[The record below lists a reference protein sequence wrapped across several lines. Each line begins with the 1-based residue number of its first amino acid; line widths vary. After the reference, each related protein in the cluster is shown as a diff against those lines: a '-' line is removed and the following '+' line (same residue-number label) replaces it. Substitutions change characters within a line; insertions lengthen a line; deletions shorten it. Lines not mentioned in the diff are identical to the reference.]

1 MKTPAPAKGPDGSAA
16 SPLDR
21 AFAHDEKGLYFIPL
35 GGSGEI
41 GMNLNLYSYR
51 DQWIMLD
58 CGVTFGEEEHAGVDV
73 IMPDP
78 AFIVERKN
86 KLLGIVATHAH
97 EDHIGAIPYLW
108 PQLQCPIW
116 ATPFTASLLRMKLE
130 EAGLAGRA
138 TINIVPMSGRFQI
151 GPFDLELVTLTHS
164 IPEPNAVAIRTPIGT
179 VLHTGDWKLDP
190 DPLIGNVTDEDALIR
205 IGDEGVLAMVGDSTN
220 ALVDGSSGSEAD
232 LREALTELIGRYTG
246 RVAVACFASNVAR
259 LSTIAAAARAHGR
272 DVALIGRSLWRMDKA
287 ARENGYLADVPRF
300 LTEEEAGYV
309 PADRILLICTGS
321 QGEPR
326 AALARIARDDH
337 PHIVLEEGDLVIFSS
352 RIIPGNEKAISRL
365 HNGLIR
371 LGVEIVTTDDH
382 FVHVSGH
389 PCRAELVRMYQM
401 VRPHVAIP
409 VHGEARHLQG
419 HAQLAMEC
427 QVGDALIIEN
437 GDVVRLD
444 TQGADVAGQV
454 PAGRIASDGRRL
466 LPLNG
471 TALQQRRRVGNQG
484 GLVATVIVDRTGTL
498 AAPPQI
504 AMIGIVDA
512 HETDDM
518 SAKLRDAVTATVESL
533 PKAVRREDAA
543 LKDAANRAL
552 RKTINERIGKRA
564 LIEVQIVRL

>member
-1 MKTPAPAKGPDGSAA
+1 MKANAPADQS
-16 SPLDR
+16 LDR
-21 AFAHDEKGLYFIPL
+21 AVERDEKGLYFVPL

-41 GMNLNLYSYR
+41 GMNLNLYGYR
-51 DQWIMLD
+51 GQWLMLD

-78 AFIVERKN
+78 AFIVERKDR
-86 KLLGIVATHAH
+86 LLGIVATHAH

-116 ATPFTASLLRMKLE
+116 ATPFTASLLRAKLD
-130 EAGLAGRA
+130 EAGLGGKAPI
-138 TINIVPMSGRFQI
+138 TVVPMSGRFTI

-164 IPEPNAVAIRTPIGT
+164 IPEPNAVAIRTPVGT

-190 DPLIGNVTDEDALIR
+190 DPLVGDVTDEAALVR
-205 IGDEGVLAMVGDSTN
+205 IGDEGVIAMVGDSTN
-220 ALVDGSSGSEAD
+220 ALVDGHSGSEAE

-259 LSTIAAAARAHGR
+259 LSTIAHAAQAHGR
-272 DVALIGRSLWRMDKA
+272 DVALIGRSLWRIDKA

-300 LTEEEAGYV
+300 LTEDEAGYV

-326 AALARIARDDH
+326 AALNRIAREDH
-337 PHIVLEEGDLVIFSS
+337 PHIVLEEGDVVIFSS
-352 RIIPGNEKAISRL
+352 RIIPGNDKAIARL
-365 HNGLIR
+365 QNALVR

-401 VRPHVAIP
+401 VRPRVALP
-409 VHGEARHLQG
+409 VHGEARHLQA

-427 QVGDALIIEN
+427 QVSDALIIEN
-437 GDVVRLD
+437 GDAIRID
-444 TQGADVAGQV
+444 AQGATLAGQV
-454 PAGRIASDGRRL
+454 PAGRVASDGRRL
-466 LPLNG
+466 VPMTG
-471 TALQQRRRVGNQG
+471 SVLQQRRRVGNQG
-484 GLVATVIVDRTGTL
+484 ALVASIVVDHAGAL

-504 AMIGIVDA
+504 SLIGLVEPQDS
-512 HETDDM
+512 DDM
-518 SAKLRDAVTATVESL
+518 QAKLRDAATAAVELL
-533 PKAVRREDAA
+533 PKAMRRDDAQV
-543 LKDAANRAL
+543 KDAANRAL
-552 RKTINERIGKRA
+552 RKAVNERIGKRA
-564 LIEVQIVRL
+564 LIDVQVVRL

>member
-1 MKTPAPAKGPDGSAA
+1 MKAQAPADQ
-16 SPLDR
+16 PLDR
-21 AFAHDEKGLYFIPL
+21 AVERDEKGLYFLPL

-41 GMNLNLYSYR
+41 GMNLNLYGYR
-51 DQWIMLD
+51 GQWLMLD
-58 CGVTFGEEEHAGVDV
+58 CGVTFGDEEHAGVDV

-78 AFIVERKN
+78 AFIVERKD

-108 PQLQCPIW
+108 PQLRCPVW
-116 ATPFTASLLRMKLE
+116 ATPFTASLLRAKLE
-130 EAGLAGRA
+130 EAGLAGQVPI
-138 TINIVPMSGRFQI
+138 TVVPMSGRFTI

-164 IPEPNAVAIRTPIGT
+164 IPEPNAVAIRTPVGT

-190 DPLIGNVTDEDALIR
+190 DPLVGDVTDEDSLIR
-205 IGDEGVLAMVGDSTN
+205 IGDEGVIAMIGDSTN
-220 ALVDGSSGSEAD
+220 AMVDGHSGSEAE
-232 LREALTELIGRYTG
+232 LREVLTGLIGRYTG

-259 LSTIAAAARAHGR
+259 LSTIAHAAQVHGR

-300 LTEEEAGYV
+300 LTEDEAGYV

-326 AALARIARDDH
+326 AALNRIAREDH
-337 PHIVLEEGDLVIFSS
+337 PRIVLEEGDVVIFSS
-352 RIIPGNEKAISRL
+352 RIIPGNEKAIARL
-365 HNGLIR
+365 QNGLVR

-409 VHGEARHLQG
+409 VHGEARHLQA

-427 QVGDALIIEN
+427 QVSDALIIEN

-444 TQGADVAGQV
+444 AQGATIAGQV
-454 PAGRIASDGRRL
+454 PAGRVASDGRRL
-466 LPLNG
+466 LPMTG
-471 TALQQRRRVGNQG
+471 TVLQQRRRVGNQG
-484 GLVATVIVDRTGTL
+484 ALVATIVVDRAGAL
-498 AAPPQI
+498 AAPPQVSL
-504 AMIGIVDA
+504 IGLV
-512 HETDDM
+512 ETQDSDDM
-518 SAKLRDAVTATVESL
+518 SATLRNAATAAVESL
-533 PKAVRREDAA
+533 PKAMRRDDGQV
-543 LKDAANRAL
+543 KDAANRAL
-552 RKTINERIGKRA
+552 RKAINERIGKRA
-564 LIEVQIVRL
+564 LIDVQLVRL

>member
-1 MKTPAPAKGPDGSAA
+1 MKKPAPGKGSDGAAA

-21 AFAHDEKGLYFIPL
+21 AFARDDKGLYFVPL

-41 GMNLNLYSYR
+41 GMNLNLYAYR
-51 DQWIMLD
+51 DQWLMLD
-58 CGVTFGEEEHAGVDV
+58 CGVTFGDEEQAGVDV

-78 AFIVERKN
+78 AFIVERKD

-108 PQLQCPIW
+108 PQLQCPVW
-116 ATPFTASLLRMKLE
+116 ATPFTASLLRAKLE
-130 EAGLAGRA
+130 EVGLAGRVPI
-138 TINIVPMSGRFQI
+138 TIVPMSGRFSI

-164 IPEPNAVAIRTPIGT
+164 IPEPNAVAIRTPVGT

-190 DPLIGNVTDEDALIR
+190 DPLIGDVTDEEALIR

-220 ALVDGSSGSEAD
+220 ALVEGSSRSEAE
-232 LREALTELIGRYTG
+232 LREALTELIGRYSG

-259 LSTIAAAARAHGR
+259 LSTIAHAAQAHGR
-272 DVALIGRSLWRMDKA
+272 DVALIGRSLWRIDKA
-287 ARENGYLADVPRF
+287 ARENGYLTDLPRF

-309 PADRILLICTGS
+309 PADRIVLICTGS

-337 PHIVLEEGDLVIFSS
+337 PHIVLEEGDVVIFSS
-352 RIIPGNEKAISRL
+352 RVIPGNDKAIFRL
-365 HNGLIR
+365 QNGLVR

-409 VHGEARHLQG
+409 VHGEARHLQA
-419 HAQLAMEC
+419 HAELAMEC

-444 TQGADVAGQV
+444 AQGASVEGQV
-454 PAGRIASDGRRL
+454 TAGRVGIDGKRL

-471 TALQQRRRVGNQG
+471 NVLQQRRRVGNQG
-484 GLVATVIVDRTGTL
+484 GLVATVIVDRAGGL
-498 AAPPQI
+498 AAQPQI
-504 AMIGIVDA
+504 AMIGLVEKSDV
-512 HETDDM
+512 DDM
-518 SAKLRDAVTATVESL
+518 LTKLRDAATAAVESL
-533 PKAVRREDAA
+533 PKAMRRDDDAV
-543 LKDAANRAL
+543 KDAANRAL
-552 RKTINERIGKRA
+552 RKVINERIGKRV
-564 LIEVQIVRL
+564 LIEVQVVRL

>member
-1 MKTPAPAKGPDGSAA
+1 MKKPVPGKGSDGPAV

-21 AFAHDEKGLYFIPL
+21 AFARDEKGLYFVPL

-41 GMNLNLYSYR
+41 GMNLNLYAYR
-51 DQWIMLD
+51 DQWLMLD
-58 CGVTFGEEEHAGVDV
+58 CGVTFGDEEQAGVDV

-78 AFIVERKN
+78 AFIVERKD

-116 ATPFTASLLRMKLE
+116 ATPFTASLLRAKLE
-130 EAGLAGRA
+130 EAGLAGRV
-138 TINIVPMSGRFQI
+138 TMNIVPMSGRFSI

-164 IPEPNAVAIRTPIGT
+164 IPEPNAVAIRTPVGT

-190 DPLIGNVTDEDALIR
+190 DPLIGDVTDEAALVR

-220 ALVDGSSGSEAD
+220 ALVDGSSRSEGE
-232 LREALTELIGRYTG
+232 LREALTELIGHFAG

-259 LSTIAAAARAHGR
+259 LSTIAYAAQAHGR

-287 ARENGYLADVPRF
+287 ARENGYLTDLPRF

-309 PADRILLICTGS
+309 PADRIVLICTGS

-337 PHIVLEEGDLVIFSS
+337 PHIVLEEGDVVIFSS
-352 RIIPGNEKAISRL
+352 RIIPGNEKAIFRL
-365 HNGLIR
+365 QNGLVR

-401 VRPHVAIP
+401 VRPRVAIP
-409 VHGEARHLQG
+409 VHGEARHLQA
-419 HAQLAMEC
+419 HAELAMEC
-427 QVGDALIIEN
+427 QVADALIIEN

-444 TQGADVAGQV
+444 AQGASVEGQV
-454 PAGRIASDGRRL
+454 TAGRVGSDGKRL

-471 TALQQRRRVGNQG
+471 SVLQQRRRVGNQG
-484 GLVATVIVDRTGTL
+484 GLVATVIVDRAGGL

-504 AMIGIVDA
+504 AMIGLVEKND
-512 HETDDM
+512 TDDM
-518 SAKLRDAVTATVESL
+518 STKLRDAVAAAVESL
-533 PKAVRREDAA
+533 PKAMRRDDDAV
-543 LKDAANRAL
+543 KDAANRAL
-552 RKTINERIGKRA
+552 RKAINERIGKRA
-564 LIEVQIVRL
+564 LIEVQLVRL